1 MLTVALALA
10 PVFLLICTGYALR
23 RGGIPSEE
31 FWNLNDRLVYFVLM
45 PALFFVRIAEADLS
59 APGLAAF
66 AGVLYAG
73 FFVAAAFGIA
83 AALWLRRGMAVGTSV
98 LQGAARFNTF
108 VGLAVA
114 EALYGATGLEL
125 AVLGAAVLVP
135 VVNLTMVAV
144 FVIGLPQRKGGAL
157 RGAVAAFF
165 ANPLILSIL
174 AGLAVGAME
183 IGRIPVIT
191 DTLEVLGQAAL
202 PIMLLCVGA
211 SLKLRGLRA
220 DAAPVVLAALGKLA
234 VFPLAILA
242 VSTLMGLSAEAAAVA
257 LIYGALPT
265 GVAAYT
271 LSRQMGGDAPLMATM
286 ITFQTLLSF
295 AVMPIWLTLAG

>member
-1 MLTVALALA
+1 MLAVALALA

-31 FWNLNDRLVYFVLM
+31 FWNLNDRLVYFILM
-45 PALFFVRIAEADLS
+45 PALFFVRISDADLS

-66 AGVLYAG
+66 AGVLYVG
-73 FFVAAAFGIA
+73 FFVAVAYGIA
-83 AALWLRRGMAVGTSV
+83 VALWLKRGMEVGTSV
-98 LQGAARFNTF
+98 IQGASRFNTF

-114 EALYGATGLEL
+114 EALYGASGLQL

-144 FVIGLPQRKGGAL
+144 FVIGLPQKEGRVL
-157 RGAVAAFF
+157 RQAVGAFF

-174 AGLAVGAME
+174 AGLAVGAMGL
-183 IGRIPVIT
+183 GRIPVIT

-211 SLKLRGLRA
+211 SLKLRGLKA
-220 DAAPVVLAALGKLA
+220 DAIPVVLAALGKLA
-234 VFPLAILA
+234 IFPVAILVA
-242 VSTLMGLSAEAAAVA
+242 TALLGLDAEAAAVA

-271 LSRQMGGDAPLMATM
+271 LSRQMGGDAPLLATM

-295 AVMPIWLTLAG
+295 AVMPIWLTLAL

>member
-1 MLTVALALA
+1 MLAVALALA

-31 FWNLNDRLVYFVLM
+31 FWNLNDRLVYFILM
-45 PALFFVRIAEADLS
+45 PALFFVRISDADLS

-66 AGVLYAG
+66 AGVLYVG
-73 FFVAAAFGIA
+73 FFVAVAYGIA
-83 AALWLRRGMAVGTSV
+83 VALWLKRGMEVGTSV
-98 LQGAARFNTF
+98 IQGASRFNTF

-114 EALYGATGLEL
+114 EALYGASGLQL

-144 FVIGLPQRKGGAL
+144 FVIGLPQKEGRVL
-157 RGAVAAFF
+157 RQAVGAFF

-174 AGLAVGAME
+174 AGLAVGAMGL
-183 IGRIPVIT
+183 GRIPVIT

-211 SLKLRGLRA
+211 SLKLRGLKA
-220 DAAPVVLAALGKLA
+220 DAIPVVLAALGKLA
-234 VFPLAILA
+234 IFPVAILVA
-242 VSTLMGLSAEAAAVA
+242 TALLGLDAEAAAVA

-295 AVMPIWLTLAG
+295 AVMPIWLTLAL

>member
-45 PALFFVRIAEADLS
+45 PALFFVRISEADLS
-59 APGLAAF
+59 APGLASF

-73 FFVAAAFGIA
+73 YFVAVAYGIA
-83 AALWLRRGMAVGTSV
+83 VAIWLRRGMGVGTSV
-98 LQGAARFNTF
+98 IQGASRFNTF

-114 EALYGATGLEL
+114 EALYGASGLDL
-125 AVLGAAVLVP
+125 AVLAAAVLVP

-144 FVIGLPQRKGGAL
+144 FVIGLPQRKGGVL
-157 RGAVAAFF
+157 RGAITAFF

-174 AGLAVGAME
+174 AGLAVGAADV
-183 IGRIPVIT
+183 GRIPVLI
-191 DTLEVLGQAAL
+191 DMLEVLGQAAL

-211 SLKLRGLRA
+211 SLKLRGLKA
-220 DAAPVVLAALGKLA
+220 DAMPVVLSALGKLA
-234 VFPLAILA
+234 VFPLAILGA
-242 VSTLMGLSAEAAAVA
+242 SALFGLEAEAAAVA

-271 LSRQMGGDAPLMATM
+271 LSRQMGGDASLMATM
-286 ITFQTLLSF
+286 ITFQTILSF
-295 AVMPIWLTLAG
+295 AVMPVWLALAG

>member
-1 MLTVALALA
+1 
-10 PVFLLICTGYALR
+10 
-23 RGGIPSEE
+23 
-31 FWNLNDRLVYFVLM
+31 
-45 PALFFVRIAEADLS
+45 
-59 APGLAAF
+59 
-66 AGVLYAG
+66 
-73 FFVAAAFGIA
+73 
-83 AALWLRRGMAVGTSV
+83 
-98 LQGAARFNTF
+98 
-108 VGLAVA
+108 VA

-220 DAAPVVLAALGKLA
+220 DAAPVALAALGKLA

-242 VSTLMGLSAEAAAVA
+242 VSSALGAERRGRRRRADLWRAAHGCRRLYAVA
-257 LIYGALPT
+257 PDG
-265 GVAAYT
+265 
-271 LSRQMGGDAPLMATM
+271 R
-286 ITFQTLLSF
+286 
-295 AVMPIWLTLAG
+295 